1 MAEFLLGAALFV
13 LGTVALGLVR
23 ILRGPE
29 DADRMLAAQLL
40 GSGGVA
46 SLLLLGVA
54 NGVNAVGDLALLLA
68 LLAAFASVA
77 FVTGA
82 RRPDP
87 AALEPHAAP
96 DAPGARRLP
105 VPHLEDGASRRGGA
119 PTPTLWPNPQRKQS
133 QEK

>member
-1 MAEFLLGAALFV
+1 MTDFLLAAALFV
-13 LGTVALGLVR
+13 LGTVALGLIR

-40 GSGGVA
+40 GTGGVA

-82 RRPDP
+82 RRPDS
-87 AALEPHAAP
+87 ES
-96 DAPGARRLP
+96 DADRRARPG
-105 VPHLEDGASRRGGA
+105 
-119 PTPTLWPNPQRKQS
+119 K
-133 QEK
+133 

>member
-82 RRPDP
+82 ERP
-87 AALEPHAAP
+87 EPTVPIREPEQDH
-96 DAPGARRLP
+96 PGA
-105 VPHLEDGASRRGGA
+105 
-119 PTPTLWPNPQRKQS
+119 
-133 QEK
+133 QEGI